1 MFYLKRQFNLCIYR
15 MLSKVNLG
23 PDGEELPPKEPGAK
37 EEVSSQ
43 EESSGDE
50 KKKKE
55 KKEKKEKKDK
65 K

>member
-1 MFYLKRQFNLCIYR
+1 

-37 EEVSSQ
+37 EEVSSHDD
-43 EESSGDE
+43 SSGDE